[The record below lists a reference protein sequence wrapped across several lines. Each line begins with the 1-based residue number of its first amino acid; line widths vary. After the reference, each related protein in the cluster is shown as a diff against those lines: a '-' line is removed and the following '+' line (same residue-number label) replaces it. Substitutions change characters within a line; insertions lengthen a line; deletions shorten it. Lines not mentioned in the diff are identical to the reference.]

1 MSTVEYNYDSN
12 GFEVPIPRT
21 HPQPVQS
28 ARPEQAPTTYHRIQE
43 VCIQQGAT
51 ARALSRKM
59 DLGVTEIREQE
70 NPNTDLRISDLLRW
84 QKVLEVPLVDLLVDN
99 EGPLSEPVT
108 RRANM
113 LRVMKTAKAILET
126 SNDSSVKRL
135 ADMLVSQLVEI
146 MPELSD
152 VAAWHTVGQR
162 RTQNDLGRIV
172 ERSIPDTFFTEPN
185 RGY

>member
-21 HPQPVQS
+21 SSPSAEPQK
-28 ARPEQAPTTYHRIQE
+28 TYHRIQE
-43 VCIQQGAT
+43 VCLQQGAT
-51 ARALSRKM
+51 LRALSRKM
-59 DLGVTEIREQE
+59 ELGVNEIRQQE
-70 NPNTDLRISDLLRW
+70 DPHTDLRISDLLKW
-84 QKVLEVPLVDLLVDN
+84 QKVLDVPLADLLVDN

-113 LRVMKTAKAILET
+113 LRVMKTAKAILESAQDRT
-126 SNDSSVKRL
+126 VKRL
-135 ADMLVSQLVEI
+135 AEMLVSQLVEI
-146 MPELSD
+146 MPELSE
-152 VAAWHTVGQR
+152 VSAWHTVGQR

-172 ERSIPDTFFTEPN
+172 ERSIPDSFFTDPS

>member
-1 MSTVEYNYDSN
+1 MSTVEYNYDNN
-12 GFEVPIPRT
+12 GFEVPVPRT
-21 HPQPVQS
+21 NPKADHSAQP
-28 ARPEQAPTTYHRIQE
+28 AQAPITYHRIQE
-43 VCIQQGAT
+43 VCAQQGAT
-51 ARALSRKM
+51 TRALSRKM
-59 DLGVTEIREQE
+59 DIGVNEIREQE
-70 NPNTDLRISDLLRW
+70 NPHTDLRISDLLRW

-113 LRVMKTAKAILET
+113 LRVMKTAKAIQEST
-126 SNDSSVKRL
+126 HDRSVKRL
-135 ADMLVSQLVEI
+135 ADMLVSQIAEI

-152 VAAWHTVGQR
+152 VSAWHTVGQL

-172 ERSIPDTFFTEPN
+172 ERSIPDSFFTEPN

>member
-1 MSTVEYNYDSN
+1 MSTVEYNYDSK
-12 GFEVPIPRT
+12 GFEIPIARNNSKPAQVPT
-21 HPQPVQS
+21 K
-28 ARPEQAPTTYHRIQE
+28 YHRIQE
-43 VCIQQGAT
+43 VCQQQGAT
-51 ARALSRKM
+51 VRAISRKM
-59 DLGVTEIREQE
+59 EIGVNEIRQQE
-70 NPNTDLRISDLLRW
+70 DPHADLRISDLLKW

-99 EGPLSEPVT
+99 DGPLSEPVT

-126 SNDSSVKRL
+126 THDRNVKRL

-146 MPELSD
+146 MPELSE
-152 VAAWHTVGQR
+152 VSAWHTVGQR

-172 ERSIPDTFFTEPN
+172 ERSIPDSFFTDPN